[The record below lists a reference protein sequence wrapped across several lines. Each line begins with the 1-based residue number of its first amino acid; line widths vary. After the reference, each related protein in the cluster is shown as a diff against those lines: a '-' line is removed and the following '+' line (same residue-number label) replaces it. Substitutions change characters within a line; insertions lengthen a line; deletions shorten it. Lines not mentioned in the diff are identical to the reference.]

1 MRKMKQLL
9 GVVLAASMT
18 AASMAGCSGSPGKPP
33 VAQRGGSQAGEEG
46 NQAPGGGDE
55 AAGEGSRS
63 ADGASRTL
71 GEESHTG
78 GAQSP
83 ATGKPVKVGVSNMV
97 TGPLA
102 AGGIRMK
109 QSITMAFEEINAK
122 GGVLGGRP
130 LEMVLV
136 DDTGTPTGAVNA
148 VNKILGEN
156 VSVTIGP
163 HTSPMAS
170 ATQELYRKAGVP
182 FISAATSP
190 KLLDAKNPY
199 FFRISV
205 SDGSVGPAMVEFAK
219 NKFGAKKIGA
229 LYDTDDYGVA
239 ADGAT
244 KKYCK
249 DNGIDYYSEGFTTGD
264 KDLTSQLS
272 KIRGWG
278 PDVVFDFSHDAE
290 AALIV
295 RQLDELGM
303 GGIPHV
309 GPNALAQSQTYDLC
323 DAKQLEGTYA
333 STDFYADESNP
344 DMKQFLDDFHT
355 RWGADVE
362 RYAAMYY
369 TAAYLAADAIDRAG
383 SDKPEDIRKALSE
396 TKDFDAVFGKLN
408 CSPQGEMNTNL
419 YILEFDG
426 SKNMHVTEQISLD
439 H

>member
-1 MRKMKQLL
+1 MRKMKKLL
-9 GVVLAASMT
+9 GAVLAVSMIAS
-18 AASMAGCSGSPGKPP
+18 SVAGCSGSPGRSP
-33 VAQRGGSQAGEEG
+33 ASGGAESGKAGEAGQTQAGESQG
-46 NQAPGGGDE
+46 K
-55 AAGEGSRS
+55 
-63 ADGASRTL
+63 
-71 GEESHTG
+71 
-78 GAQSP
+78 GAQSA
-83 ATGKPVKVGVSNMV
+83 ATGKPIKVGVSNMV
-97 TGPLA
+97 TGPMA
-102 AGGIRMK
+102 AGGLRMK
-109 QSITMAFEEINAK
+109 QAITMAFEEINAK

-156 VSVTIGP
+156 VSVSIGP

-182 FISAATSP
+182 FITAATSP

-205 SDGSVGPAMVEFAK
+205 SDGAVGPAMVEFAK

-244 KKYCK
+244 KQYCK
-249 DNGIDYYSEGFTTGD
+249 EKGIDYYSEGFTTGD

-272 KIRGWG
+272 KIKGWG

-303 GGIPHV
+303 SGIPHV

-323 DAKQLEGTYA
+323 DAKQLQGTYA

-344 DMKQFLDDFHT
+344 AMKKFLDDFHT
-355 RWGADVE
+355 RWNADVE

-369 TAAYLAADAIDRAG
+369 TAAYLAADAINRAG

-426 SKNMHVTEQISLD
+426 NKNMHVTEQISLD
-439 H
+439 Q

>member
-1 MRKMKQLL
+1 MRRMKKVLCMAMAVGL
-9 GVVLAASMT
+9 TVSSLAACKSSPSG
-18 AASMAGCSGSPGKPP
+18 AAKAS
-33 VAQRGGSQAGEEG
+33 
-46 NQAPGGGDE
+46 
-55 AAGEGSRS
+55 AAGETQ
-63 ADGASRTL
+63 A
-71 GEESHTG
+71 
-78 GAQSP
+78 GAQST
-83 ATGKPVKVGVSNMV
+83 ATGKPIKVGVSNMV
-97 TGPLA
+97 TGPMA
-102 AGGIRMK
+102 AGGLRMK
-109 QSITMAFEEINAK
+109 QAVTMAFEEINAK

-156 VSVTIGP
+156 VSVAIGP

-170 ATQELYRKAGVP
+170 ATQELYRKAAVP

-190 KLLDAKNPY
+190 KLLDAQNPY

-205 SDGSVGPAMVEFAK
+205 SDGAVGPAMVEFAK
-219 NKFGAKKIGA
+219 EQFSAGKVGA

-239 ADGAT
+239 ADNAT
-244 KKYCK
+244 KQYCEK
-249 DNGIDYYSEGFTTGD
+249 NGIEYYSEGFTTGD

-272 KIRGWG
+272 KLKGWG
-278 PDVVFDFSHDAE
+278 PDVIFDFTHDAE
-290 AALIV
+290 AALVV

-303 GGIPHV
+303 GDLPHV

-333 STDFYADESNP
+333 STDFYADQTN
-344 DMKQFLDDFHT
+344 DTMKKFLDDFKA

-369 TAAYLAADAIDRAG
+369 TAAYLTADAIERAG

-396 TKDFDAVFGKLN
+396 TKDFNAVFGKIN
-408 CSPQGEMNTNL
+408 CSEQGEMNTNL

-426 SKNMHVTEQISLD
+426 EKNMSVTKQVSLD
-439 H
+439 

>member
-1 MRKMKQLL
+1 MNKMKKIL
-9 GVVLAASMT
+9 GVTLAVCMTASSLAACGGSPASSSGGTT
-18 AASMAGCSGSPGKPP
+18 AAGS
-33 VAQRGGSQAGEEG
+33 
-46 NQAPGGGDE
+46 E
-55 AAGEGSRS
+55 AAGGQ
-63 ADGASRTL
+63 AGP
-71 GEESHTG
+71 
-78 GAQSP
+78 QST
-83 ATGKPVKVGVSNMV
+83 ATGEPIKVGVSNMV
-97 TGPLA
+97 TGPMA
-102 AGGIRMK
+102 AGGLRMK

-130 LEMVLV
+130 LELVLV

-148 VNKILGEN
+148 VNKILGDN
-156 VSVTIGP
+156 VSVVIGP

-182 FISAATSP
+182 FITAATSP
-190 KLLDAKNPY
+190 KLLEAENPY

-205 SDGSVGPAMVEFAK
+205 SDGAVGPAMVEFAK
-219 NKFGAKKIGA
+219 DKFSAKKIGA

-239 ADGAT
+239 ADNAT
-244 KKYCK
+244 KQYCET
-249 DNGIDYYSEGFTTGD
+249 NGIEYYSEGFTTGD

-272 KIRGWG
+272 KIKGWG

-295 RQLDELGM
+295 RQLDDLGM
-303 GGIPHV
+303 GELPHV

-323 DAKQLEGTYA
+323 DAGQLEGTYA
-333 STDFYADESNP
+333 STDFYADETNP
-344 DMKQFLDDFHT
+344 AMKEFLDNFNT
-355 RWGADVE
+355 RWGVDVE

-408 CSPQGEMNTNL
+408 CSEQGEMNTNL
-419 YILEFDG
+419 YILQFDG
-426 SKNMHVTEQISLD
+426 EKNMNVAQQVSLD
-439 H
+439 

>member
-1 MRKMKQLL
+1 MRRMKK
-9 GVVLAASMT
+9 VLCMAMAVGMT
-18 AASMAGCSGSPGKPP
+18 VTSLAGCGSSTSGAK
-33 VAQRGGSQAGEEG
+33 AQASGETQAG
-46 NQAPGGGDE
+46 AK
-55 AAGEGSRS
+55 S
-63 ADGASRTL
+63 T
-71 GEESHTG
+71 
-78 GAQSP
+78 
-83 ATGKPVKVGVSNMV
+83 ATGAPIKVGVSNMV
-97 TGPLA
+97 TGPMA
-102 AGGIRMK
+102 AGGLRMK
-109 QSITMAFEEINAK
+109 QAVTMAFEEINAK

-156 VSVTIGP
+156 VSVAIGP

-190 KLLDAKNPY
+190 KLLEAQNPY

-205 SDGSVGPAMVEFAK
+205 SDGAVGPAMVEFAK
-219 NKFGAKKIGA
+219 DQFGATKVGA

-239 ADGAT
+239 ADNAT
-244 KKYCK
+244 KVYCEQ
-249 DNGIDYYSEGFTTGD
+249 NGIEYYSEGFTSGD

-272 KIRGWG
+272 KIKGWG
-278 PDVVFDFSHDAE
+278 PDVIFDFSHDAE

-303 GGIPHV
+303 GDLPHV

-333 STDFYADESNP
+333 STDFYADQTNET
-344 DMKQFLDDFHT
+344 MKKFLDDFKA

-369 TAAYLAADAIDRAG
+369 TAAYLTADAIERAG

-396 TKDFDAVFGKLN
+396 TKDFNAVFGKLN
-408 CSPQGEMNTNL
+408 CSEQGEMNRNL

-426 SKNMHVTEQISLD
+426 EKNMSVSKQVSLD
-439 H
+439 

>member
-1 MRKMKQLL
+1 MRRMKR
-9 GVVLAASMT
+9 VLCT
-18 AASMAGCSGSPGKPP
+18 AMAIGLTVSSLAGCSANTAQTQTTSAGKESSGEN
-33 VAQRGGSQAGEEG
+33 AQ
-46 NQAPGGGDE
+46 
-55 AAGEGSRS
+55 
-63 ADGASRTL
+63 
-71 GEESHTG
+71 G
-78 GAQSP
+78 GAQSAASGEP
-83 ATGKPVKVGVSNMV
+83 IKVGVSNMV

-102 AGGIRMK
+102 AGGLRMK
-109 QSITMAFEEINAK
+109 QSITMAFEEINAN

-148 VNKILGEN
+148 VNKILGDN
-156 VSVTIGP
+156 VSVVIGP

-170 ATQELYRKAGVP
+170 ACQELYRKAGVP
-182 FISAATSP
+182 FVTAATSP

-205 SDGSVGPAMVEFAK
+205 SDGTVGPAMVEFAK
-219 NKFGAKKIGA
+219 DQFQAKKIGA

-239 ADGAT
+239 ADNAT
-244 KKYCK
+244 KTYCEQ
-249 DNGIDYYSEGFTTGD
+249 NGIEYYSEGFTSGD

-272 KIRGWG
+272 KIKGWG
-278 PDVVFDFSHDAE
+278 PDVIFDFSHDAE

-303 GGIPHV
+303 GDLPHV

-333 STDFYADESNP
+333 STDFYADQTSEA
-344 DMKQFLDDFHT
+344 MKKFLDDFKA
-355 RWGADVE
+355 RWGEDVE

-369 TAAYLAADAIDRAG
+369 TAAYLTADAIERAG

-408 CSPQGEMNTNL
+408 CSEQGEMNTNL

-426 SKNMHVTEQISLD
+426 EKKMSVSKQVSLKAN
-439 H
+439 

>member
-1 MRKMKQLL
+1 MRRMKK
-9 GVVLAASMT
+9 VLCMAMAVGMT
-18 AASMAGCSGSPGKPP
+18 VTSLAGCGSSTSGAK
-33 VAQRGGSQAGEEG
+33 AQASGETQAG
-46 NQAPGGGDE
+46 AK
-55 AAGEGSRS
+55 S
-63 ADGASRTL
+63 T
-71 GEESHTG
+71 
-78 GAQSP
+78 
-83 ATGKPVKVGVSNMV
+83 ATGAPIKVGVSNMV
-97 TGPLA
+97 TGPMA
-102 AGGIRMK
+102 AGGLRMK
-109 QSITMAFEEINAK
+109 QAVTMAFEEINAK

-156 VSVTIGP
+156 VSVAIGP

-190 KLLDAKNPY
+190 KLLEAQNPY

-205 SDGSVGPAMVEFAK
+205 SDGAVGPAMVEFAK
-219 NKFGAKKIGA
+219 DQFGAVKVGA

-239 ADGAT
+239 ADNAT
-244 KKYCK
+244 KVYCEQ
-249 DNGIDYYSEGFTTGD
+249 NGIEYYSEGFTSGD

-272 KIRGWG
+272 KIKGWG
-278 PDVVFDFSHDAE
+278 PDVIFDFSHDAE

-303 GGIPHV
+303 GDLPHV

-333 STDFYADESNP
+333 STDFYADQTNET
-344 DMKQFLDDFHT
+344 MKKFLDDFKA

-369 TAAYLAADAIDRAG
+369 TAAYLTADAIERAG

-396 TKDFDAVFGKLN
+396 TKDFNAVFGKLN
-408 CSPQGEMNTNL
+408 CSEQGEMNRNL

-426 SKNMHVTEQISLD
+426 EKNMSVSKQVSLD
-439 H
+439 

>member
-1 MRKMKQLL
+1 MKK
-9 GVVLAASMT
+9 VLCMAMAVGMT
-18 AASMAGCSGSPGKPP
+18 VTSLAGCGSSTSGAK
-33 VAQRGGSQAGEEG
+33 AQASGETQAG
-46 NQAPGGGDE
+46 AK
-55 AAGEGSRS
+55 S
-63 ADGASRTL
+63 T
-71 GEESHTG
+71 
-78 GAQSP
+78 
-83 ATGKPVKVGVSNMV
+83 ATGAPIKVGVSNMV
-97 TGPLA
+97 TGPMA
-102 AGGIRMK
+102 AGGLRMK
-109 QSITMAFEEINAK
+109 QAVTMAFEEINAK

-156 VSVTIGP
+156 VSVAIGP

-190 KLLDAKNPY
+190 KLLEAQNPY

-205 SDGSVGPAMVEFAK
+205 SDGAVGPAMVEFAK
-219 NKFGAKKIGA
+219 DQFGAVKVGA

-239 ADGAT
+239 ADNAT
-244 KKYCK
+244 KVYCEQ
-249 DNGIDYYSEGFTTGD
+249 NGIEYYSEGFTSGD

-272 KIRGWG
+272 KIKGWG
-278 PDVVFDFSHDAE
+278 PDVIFDFSHDAE

-303 GGIPHV
+303 GDLPHV

-333 STDFYADESNP
+333 STDFYADQTNET
-344 DMKQFLDDFHT
+344 MKKFLDDFKA

-369 TAAYLAADAIDRAG
+369 TAAYLTADAIERAG

-396 TKDFDAVFGKLN
+396 TKDFNAVFGKLN
-408 CSPQGEMNTNL
+408 CSEQGEMNRNL

-426 SKNMHVTEQISLD
+426 EKNMSVSKQVSLD
-439 H
+439 

>member
-1 MRKMKQLL
+1 MKKNMKKIL
-9 GVVLAASMT
+9 GVTLAACM
-18 AASMAGCSGSPGKPP
+18 AATSLAGCSGSPGKQTT
-33 VAQRGGSQAGEEG
+33 A
-46 NQAPGGGDE
+46 AP
-55 AAGEGSRS
+55 AAGEP
-63 ADGASRTL
+63 GA
-71 GEESHTG
+71 GQA
-78 GAQSP
+78 AQST
-83 ATGKPVKVGVSNMV
+83 ATGEPIKVGVSNMV
-97 TGPLA
+97 TGPMA

-109 QSITMAFEEINAK
+109 QAITMAFEEINAN

-156 VSVTIGP
+156 VSVSIGP

-182 FISAATSP
+182 FITAATSP
-190 KLLDAKNPY
+190 KLLEAENPY

-205 SDGSVGPAMVEFAK
+205 SDGAVGPAMVEFAK
-219 NKFGAKKIGA
+219 DKFGVKKIGA

-244 KKYCK
+244 KQYCA
-249 DNGIDYYSEGFTTGD
+249 DNGIEYYSEGFTSGD

-272 KIRGWG
+272 KIKGWG

-303 GGIPHV
+303 GDIPHV

-333 STDFYADESNP
+333 STDFYADESNAV
-344 DMKQFLDDFHT
+344 MK
-355 RWGADVE
+355 
-362 RYAAMYY
+362 
-369 TAAYLAADAIDRAG
+369 
-383 SDKPEDIRKALSE
+383 K
-396 TKDFDAVFGKLN
+396 
-408 CSPQGEMNTNL
+408 
-419 YILEFDG
+419 
-426 SKNMHVTEQISLD
+426 
-439 H
+439 

>member
-1 MRKMKQLL
+1 MKRMRKISGLAIAACMA
-9 GVVLAASMT
+9 VSSLAACGSSPSEP
-18 AASMAGCSGSPGKPP
+18 AKAS
-33 VAQRGGSQAGEEG
+33 
-46 NQAPGGGDE
+46 
-55 AAGEGSRS
+55 AAGENQAG
-63 ADGASRTL
+63 T
-71 GEESHTG
+71 ESTE
-78 GAQSP
+78 
-83 ATGKPVKVGVSNMV
+83 KKLDPVKVGVSNMV
-97 TGPLA
+97 TGPMA
-102 AGGIRMK
+102 AGGLRMK
-109 QSITMAFEEINAK
+109 QAITMAFEEINAS

-156 VSVTIGP
+156 VSAAIGP

-190 KLLDAKNPY
+190 KLLDAQNPY

-205 SDGSVGPAMVEFAK
+205 SDGSVGPAMVEFAREQ
-219 NKFGAKKIGA
+219 FDAKKIGA

-239 ADGAT
+239 ADNAT
-244 KKYCK
+244 KLYCEK
-249 DNGIDYYSEGFTTGD
+249 NGIEYYSEGFTSGD

-272 KIRGWG
+272 KINNWG
-278 PDVVFDFSHDAE
+278 PDVIFDFSHDAE
-290 AALIV
+290 AALVV

-303 GGIPHV
+303 GDLPHV

-333 STDFYADESNP
+333 STDFYADQTSES
-344 DMKQFLDDFHT
+344 MKKFLDDFNT
-355 RWGADVE
+355 RWGEDVE

-369 TAAYLAADAIDRAG
+369 TAAYLTADAIERAG

-408 CSPQGEMNTNL
+408 CSEQGEMNTNL
-419 YILEFDG
+419 YILDFDG
-426 SKNMHVTEQISLD
+426 EKNMSVTKQISLN
-439 H
+439 

>member
-1 MRKMKQLL
+1 MRRMKR
-9 GVVLAASMT
+9 VLCAVMAAGLTVSALTACADKPGGEAAST
-18 AASMAGCSGSPGKPP
+18 A
-33 VAQRGGSQAGEEG
+33 GG
-46 NQAPGGGDE
+46 E
-55 AAGEGSRS
+55 AAGGTTGAGDQPAAAGS
-63 ADGASRTL
+63 
-71 GEESHTG
+71 
-78 GAQSP
+78 
-83 ATGKPVKVGVSNMV
+83 PVKVGVSNMV
-97 TGPLA
+97 TGPMA
-102 AGGIRMK
+102 AGGLRMK
-109 QSITMAFEEINAK
+109 QAITMAFEEINAK

-156 VSVTIGP
+156 VSVSIGP

-170 ATQELYRKAGVP
+170 ASQELYRKAGVP

-190 KLLDAKNPY
+190 KLLEAENPY

-205 SDGSVGPAMVEFAK
+205 SDGAVGPAMVEFAK
-219 NKFGAKKIGA
+219 EKFGAKKVGA

-239 ADGAT
+239 ADNAT
-244 KKYCK
+244 REYC
-249 DNGIDYYSEGFTTGD
+249 GQSGVEYYSEGFTSGD

-272 KIRGWG
+272 KIKGWG
-278 PDVVFDFSHDAE
+278 PDVIFDFSHDAE

-303 GGIPHV
+303 GELPHV

-333 STDFYADESNP
+333 STDFYADQTSEV
-344 DMKQFLDDFHT
+344 MKKFLDDFKA
-355 RWGADVE
+355 RWGEDVE

-369 TAAYLAADAIDRAG
+369 TAAYLTADAIERAG

-408 CSPQGEMNTNL
+408 CSEQGEMNTNL

-426 SKNMHVTEQISLD
+426 EKNMSVSKQVSLNEK
-439 H
+439 

>member
-1 MRKMKQLL
+1 MKKNMKKIL
-9 GVVLAASMT
+9 GVTLAACM
-18 AASMAGCSGSPGKPP
+18 AATSLAGCSGSPGKQTT
-33 VAQRGGSQAGEEG
+33 A
-46 NQAPGGGDE
+46 AP
-55 AAGEGSRS
+55 AAGEP
-63 ADGASRTL
+63 GA
-71 GEESHTG
+71 GQA
-78 GAQSP
+78 AQST
-83 ATGKPVKVGVSNMV
+83 ATGEPIKVGVSNMV
-97 TGPLA
+97 TGPMA

-109 QSITMAFEEINAK
+109 QAITMAFEEINAD

-156 VSVTIGP
+156 VSVSIGP

-182 FISAATSP
+182 FITAATSP
-190 KLLDAKNPY
+190 KLLEAENPY

-205 SDGSVGPAMVEFAK
+205 SDGAVGPAMVEFAK
-219 NKFGAKKIGA
+219 DKFGVKKIGA

-244 KKYCK
+244 KQYCA
-249 DNGIDYYSEGFTTGD
+249 DNGIEYYSEGFTSGD
-264 KDLTSQLS
+264 KDPTSQLS
-272 KIRGWG
+272 KIKGWG

-303 GGIPHV
+303 GDIPHV

-333 STDFYADESNP
+333 STDFYADESNAV
-344 DMKQFLDDFHT
+344 MKKFLDDSMHA
-355 RWGADVE
+355 GARTWRD
-362 RYAAMYY
+362 
-369 TAAYLAADAIDRAG
+369 TQ
-383 SDKPEDIRKALSE
+383 PCTIRQLILQQ
-396 TKDFDAVFGKLN
+396 TPLTGPV
-408 CSPQGEMNTNL
+408 PTNL
-419 YILEFDG
+419 R
-426 SKNMHVTEQISLD
+426 ISGRHCLRQRISTQYSVS
-439 H
+439 

>member
-1 MRKMKQLL
+1 MRRMKK
-9 GVVLAASMT
+9 VLCMAMAVGMT
-18 AASMAGCSGSPGKPP
+18 VTSLAGCSSSTSGAK
-33 VAQRGGSQAGEEG
+33 AQASGETQAG
-46 NQAPGGGDE
+46 AK
-55 AAGEGSRS
+55 S
-63 ADGASRTL
+63 T
-71 GEESHTG
+71 
-78 GAQSP
+78 
-83 ATGKPVKVGVSNMV
+83 ATGAPIKVGVSNMV
-97 TGPLA
+97 TGPMA
-102 AGGIRMK
+102 AGGLRMK
-109 QSITMAFEEINAK
+109 QAVTMAFEEINAK

-156 VSVTIGP
+156 VSVAIGP

-190 KLLDAKNPY
+190 KLLEAQNPY

-205 SDGSVGPAMVEFAK
+205 SDGAVGPAMVEFAK
-219 NKFGAKKIGA
+219 DQFGAVKVGA

-239 ADGAT
+239 ADNAT
-244 KKYCK
+244 KVYCEQ
-249 DNGIDYYSEGFTTGD
+249 NGIEYYSEGFTSGD

-272 KIRGWG
+272 KIKGWG
-278 PDVVFDFSHDAE
+278 PDVIFDFSHDAE

-303 GGIPHV
+303 GDLPHV

-333 STDFYADESNP
+333 STDFYADQTNET
-344 DMKQFLDDFHT
+344 MKKFLDDFKA

-369 TAAYLAADAIDRAG
+369 TAAYLTADAIERAG

-396 TKDFDAVFGKLN
+396 TKDFNAVFGKLN
-408 CSPQGEMNTNL
+408 CSEQGEMNRNL

-426 SKNMHVTEQISLD
+426 EKNMSVSKQVSLD
-439 H
+439 

>member
-1 MRKMKQLL
+1 MRRMKKVLCMAMAV
-9 GVVLAASMT
+9 GVTVSSL
-18 AASMAGCSGSPGKPP
+18 AGC
-33 VAQRGGSQAGEEG
+33 GGSTSGAAKASSSGETQA
-46 NQAPGGGDE
+46 
-55 AAGEGSRS
+55 
-63 ADGASRTL
+63 
-71 GEESHTG
+71 
-78 GAQSP
+78 GAQST
-83 ATGKPVKVGVSNMV
+83 ATGAPIKVGVSNMV
-97 TGPLA
+97 TGPMA
-102 AGGIRMK
+102 AGGLRMK
-109 QSITMAFEEINAK
+109 QAVTMAFEEINAK

-156 VSVTIGP
+156 VSVSIGP

-190 KLLDAKNPY
+190 KLLEAQNPY

-205 SDGSVGPAMVEFAK
+205 SDGAVGPAMVEFAK
-219 NKFGAKKIGA
+219 DQFGAAKVGA

-239 ADGAT
+239 ADNAT
-244 KKYCK
+244 KLYCEK
-249 DNGIDYYSEGFTTGD
+249 NGIEYYSEGFTSGD

-272 KIRGWG
+272 KIKGWG
-278 PDVVFDFSHDAE
+278 PDVIFDFSHDAE

-303 GGIPHV
+303 GDLPHV

-333 STDFYADESNP
+333 STDFYADQTNET
-344 DMKQFLDDFHT
+344 MKKFLDDFKT

-369 TAAYLAADAIDRAG
+369 TAAYLTADAIERAG

-396 TKDFDAVFGKLN
+396 TKDFNAVFGKLN
-408 CSPQGEMNTNL
+408 CSEQGEMNTNL
-419 YILEFDG
+419 YILEFNG
-426 SKNMHVTEQISLD
+426 EKNMSVSKQVSLD
-439 H
+439 

>member
-1 MRKMKQLL
+1 MKKNMKKIL
-9 GVVLAASMT
+9 GVTLAACMAVS
-18 AASMAGCSGSPGKPP
+18 SLAGCSNSPGKQAAAP
-33 VAQRGGSQAGEEG
+33 AGGESA
-46 NQAPGGGDE
+46 
-55 AAGEGSRS
+55 AAGS
-63 ADGASRTL
+63 A
-71 GEESHTG
+71 
-78 GAQSP
+78 AQST
-83 ATGKPVKVGVSNMV
+83 ATGDPIKVGVSNMV
-97 TGPLA
+97 TGPMA

-109 QSITMAFEEINAK
+109 QAITMAFEEINAN

-156 VSVTIGP
+156 VSVSIGP

-190 KLLDAKNPY
+190 KLLEAENPY

-205 SDGSVGPAMVEFAK
+205 SDGAVGPAMVEFAK
-219 NKFGAKKIGA
+219 DKFGAKKIGA

-244 KKYCK
+244 KQYCA
-249 DNGIDYYSEGFTTGD
+249 DNGIEYYSEGFTSGD

-272 KIRGWG
+272 RIKGWG

-303 GGIPHV
+303 GDIPHV

-333 STDFYADESNP
+333 STDFYADESNEA
-344 DMKQFLDDFHT
+344 MKKFLDDFHA
-355 RWGADVE
+355 RWGEDVE

-408 CSPQGEMNTNL
+408 CSAQGEMNTNL

-426 SKNMHVTEQISLD
+426 EKNMNVTQQISLD
-439 H
+439 

>member
-1 MRKMKQLL
+1 MKKVLCMAMAV
-9 GVVLAASMT
+9 GVTVSSL
-18 AASMAGCSGSPGKPP
+18 AGC
-33 VAQRGGSQAGEEG
+33 GGSTSGAAKASSSGETQA
-46 NQAPGGGDE
+46 
-55 AAGEGSRS
+55 
-63 ADGASRTL
+63 
-71 GEESHTG
+71 
-78 GAQSP
+78 GAQST
-83 ATGKPVKVGVSNMV
+83 ATGAPIKVGVSNMV
-97 TGPLA
+97 TGPMA
-102 AGGIRMK
+102 AGGLRMK
-109 QSITMAFEEINAK
+109 QAVTMAFEEINAK

-156 VSVTIGP
+156 VSVSIGP

-190 KLLDAKNPY
+190 KLLEAQNPY

-205 SDGSVGPAMVEFAK
+205 SDGAVGPAMVEFAK
-219 NKFGAKKIGA
+219 DQFGAVKVGA

-239 ADGAT
+239 ADNAT
-244 KKYCK
+244 KLYCEK
-249 DNGIDYYSEGFTTGD
+249 NGIEYYSEGFTSGD

-272 KIRGWG
+272 KIKGWG
-278 PDVVFDFSHDAE
+278 PDVIFDFSHDAE

-303 GGIPHV
+303 GDLPHV

-333 STDFYADESNP
+333 STDFYADQTNET
-344 DMKQFLDDFHT
+344 MKKFLDDFKT

-369 TAAYLAADAIDRAG
+369 TAAYLTADAIERAG

-396 TKDFDAVFGKLN
+396 TKDFNAVFGKLN
-408 CSPQGEMNTNL
+408 CSEQGEMNTNL
-419 YILEFDG
+419 YILEFNG
-426 SKNMHVTEQISLD
+426 EKNMSVSKQVSLD
-439 H
+439 

>member
-1 MRKMKQLL
+1 MKKMRLASAAMA
-9 GVVLAASMT
+9 VCLAASSLAGCGGTTTTTATT
-18 AASMAGCSGSPGKPP
+18 AAKS
-33 VAQRGGSQAGEEG
+33 
-46 NQAPGGGDE
+46 E
-55 AAGEGSRS
+55 AAGSEAAGSEAAGS
-63 ADGASRTL
+63 QTA
-71 GEESHTG
+71 
-78 GAQSP
+78 
-83 ATGKPVKVGVSNMV
+83 ATGDPIKVGVSNMV
-97 TGPLA
+97 TGPMA
-102 AGGIRMK
+102 AGGLRMK
-109 QSITMAFEEINAK
+109 QAITMAFEEINAK

-130 LEMVLV
+130 LEIVLV

-156 VSVTIGP
+156 VSVAIGP

-170 ATQELYRKAGVP
+170 ATQELYRKAAVP
-182 FISAATSP
+182 FITAATSP
-190 KLLDAKNPY
+190 KLLDAQNPY
-199 FFRISV
+199 LFRISV

-219 NKFGAKKIGA
+219 KNFEAKKIGA

-239 ADGAT
+239 ADNAT
-244 KKYCK
+244 KAYCEA
-249 DNGIDYYSEGFTTGD
+249 NGIEYYSEGFTSGD

-272 KIRGWG
+272 KIKGWG

-303 GGIPHV
+303 GELPHV

-323 DAKQLEGTYA
+323 DAAQLEGTYA

-344 DMKQFLDDFHT
+344 VMKQFLDDFNA
-355 RWGADVE
+355 RWDVDVE

-369 TAAYLAADAIDRAG
+369 TAAYLAADAIERAG

-408 CSPQGEMNTNL
+408 CSEQGEMNTNL
-419 YILEFDG
+419 YILQFDG
-426 SKNMHVTEQISLD
+426 EKNMSVVEQISLN
-439 H
+439 

>member
-1 MRKMKQLL
+1 MRRMKK
-9 GVVLAASMT
+9 VLCMAMAVGMT
-18 AASMAGCSGSPGKPP
+18 VSSLAGCGSSTSGAAKASTSGET
-33 VAQRGGSQAGEEG
+33 QA
-46 NQAPGGGDE
+46 
-55 AAGEGSRS
+55 
-63 ADGASRTL
+63 
-71 GEESHTG
+71 
-78 GAQSP
+78 GAQST
-83 ATGKPVKVGVSNMV
+83 ATGTPIKVGVSNMV
-97 TGPLA
+97 TGPMA
-102 AGGIRMK
+102 AGGLRMK
-109 QSITMAFEEINAK
+109 QAVTMAFEEINAK

-156 VSVTIGP
+156 VSVSIGP

-190 KLLDAKNPY
+190 KLLEAQNPY

-205 SDGSVGPAMVEFAK
+205 SDGAVGPAMVEFAK
-219 NKFGAKKIGA
+219 DQFGAVKVGA

-239 ADGAT
+239 ADNAT
-244 KKYCK
+244 KLYCEK
-249 DNGIDYYSEGFTTGD
+249 NGIEYYSEGFTSGD

-272 KIRGWG
+272 KIKGWG
-278 PDVVFDFSHDAE
+278 PDVIFDFSHDAE

-303 GGIPHV
+303 GDLPHV

-333 STDFYADESNP
+333 STDFYADQTNET
-344 DMKQFLDDFHT
+344 MKKFLDDFKA

-369 TAAYLAADAIDRAG
+369 TAAYLTADAIERAG

-396 TKDFDAVFGKLN
+396 TKDFNAVFGKLN
-408 CSPQGEMNTNL
+408 CSEQGEMNTNL
-419 YILEFDG
+419 YILEFNG
-426 SKNMHVTEQISLD
+426 EKNMSVSKQVSLD
-439 H
+439 